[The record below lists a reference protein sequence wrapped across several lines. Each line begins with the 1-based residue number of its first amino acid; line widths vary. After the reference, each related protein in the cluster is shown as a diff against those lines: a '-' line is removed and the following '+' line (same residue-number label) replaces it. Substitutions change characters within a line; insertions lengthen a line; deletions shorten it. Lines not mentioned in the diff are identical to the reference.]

1 MIRDGRLLYHLT
13 DLENLA
19 SILQHGLQPRCELSN
34 NEFNDVADGEILDS
48 RANHSLDNFVPFH
61 FFAKNPFDYGVQR
74 THSEKDFVL
83 ISVQRATARA
93 NGWQIVPTHPLAEEG
108 YQILDYDAGFSAID
122 WELMEERDYDDRA
135 CKVACMAECLSPT
148 SVNPNLIFCIYVKEA
163 RVKAVVDKLVNSHN
177 IKCHVDINSA
187 MFVGE

>member
-1 MIRDGRLLYHLT
+1 MIRDRSLIYHLT
-13 DLENLA
+13 ALENLE

-34 NEFNDVADGEILDS
+34 DEFNDVADGEILDS

-74 THSEKDFVL
+74 NHSDKDFVL

-122 WELMEERDYDDRA
+122 WELIEERDYDDRA
-135 CKVACMAECLSPT
+135 CKVACMAE
-148 SVNPNLIFCIYVKEA
+148 
-163 RVKAVVDKLVNSHN
+163 
-177 IKCHVDINSA
+177 
-187 MFVGE
+187 

>member
-1 MIRDGRLLYHLT
+1 MIRDRSLIYHLT

-19 SILQHGLQPRCELSN
+19 SILQHGLKPRCELSN
-34 NEFNDVADGEILDS
+34 DEFNDVADGEILDS

-74 THSEKDFVL
+74 SHSDKDFVL

-108 YQILDYDAGFSAID
+108 YQILDYDAGFSEID

-135 CKVACMAECLSPT
+135 CKVVCMAECLSPKAVPPHFFF
-148 SVNPNLIFCIYVKEA
+148 SLYVKDE
-163 RVKAVVDKLVNSHN
+163 RVEKIVNAMVLKYNASCRVN
-177 IKCHVDINSA
+177 INSK

>member
-1 MIRDGRLLYHLT
+1 MIRDRSLIYHLT
-13 DLENLA
+13 DLENLT
-19 SILQHGLQPRCELSN
+19 SILLHGLQPRCELSVD
-34 NEFNDVADGEILDS
+34 EFNDVADGEILDS

-74 THSEKDFVL
+74 THSDKDFVL

-163 RVKAVVDKLVNSHN
+163 RVKAVVDRLVSSHN
-177 IKCHVDINSA
+177 VNCHVDINSA